1 MRVTTIVGTRPEL
14 IRLSRVI
21 ARLDEAVEHRLVH
34 TGQNWDHRLSGLFFE
49 ELGIRE
55 PDAWL
60 ETDPS
65 SLGTMLGTLLIAAE
79 SEFVTHRPD
88 AVLILGD
95 TNSSLACVI
104 ARRMRIPVFHMEAG
118 NRSFD
123 LNIPE
128 EVNRRLVD
136 HVADMNLVYTE
147 HARRN
152 LLAEGLPPR
161 QIVLTGSPMGEVLE
175 HYAGPIEASPVL
187 GELGLVPGGYLLASL
202 HREEN
207 VDNRA
212 SLGTLLET
220 LGALADEHGLP
231 VVVST
236 HPRTARRLAAL
247 GGGEAHPALRFL
259 EPFGFFAWIKLQQ
272 EARCVLSDSGT
283 ISEEAAILGFP
294 AVTLRRS
301 MERPEALDHGT
312 ILLCGLEAGAVS
324 RAVRLAI
331 AGGGEARE
339 IPAEYRVRNVSERVV
354 RLIAGTAGLL
364 HGWNGIERQDLQ

>member
-1 MRVTTIVGTRPEL
+1 MKVTTVVGTRPEL

-21 ARLDEAVEHRLVH
+21 HRLDRCVDHRLVH
-34 TGQNWDHRLSGLFFE
+34 TGQNFDYELSEVFFR
-49 ELGIRE
+49 ELDIRR
-55 PDAWL
+55 PDAFL
-60 ETDPS
+60 ETDRA

-79 SEFVTHRPD
+79 RDFARHRPD

-152 LLAEGLPPR
+152 LLAEGLPAR
-161 QIVLTGSPMGEVLE
+161 QIHLSGSPMREVLD
-175 HYAGPIEASPVL
+175 HYAGGVAASRALEAQ
-187 GELGLVPGGYLLASL
+187 GLEPRGYLLASL

-212 SLGTLLET
+212 SLGELLAT

-236 HPRTARRLAAL
+236 HPRTARRLDTL
-247 GGGEAHPALRFL
+247 GERAVHPALRFL
-259 EPFGFFAWIKLQQ
+259 KPFGFFDWIRLQR
-272 EARCVLSDSGT
+272 EAFCVLSDSGT
-283 ISEEAAILGFP
+283 VSEEAAILGFP

-301 MERPEALDHGT
+301 MERPEALDAGS
-312 ILLCGLEAGAVS
+312 IVLCGLEKTVVAA
-324 RAVRLAI
+324 AVRLAVE
-331 AGGGEARE
+331 GRDEEREMPEA
-339 IPAEYRVRNVSERVV
+339 YRVRNVSERVV
-354 RLIAGTAGLL
+354 RLLVGTAGLL
-364 HGWNGIERQDLQ
+364 HGWNGVSLQDLQ

>member
-1 MRVTTIVGTRPEL
+1 MKVTTVVGTRPEL

-21 ARLDEAVEHRLVH
+21 ARLDRAVEHRLVH
-34 TGQNWDHRLSGLFFE
+34 TGQNFDYELNEVFFK
-49 ELGIRE
+49 ELQIRR
-55 PDAWL
+55 PDAFL
-60 ETDPS
+60 ETDRT
-65 SLGTMLGTLLIAAE
+65 SLGTMLGTLLIAVE
-79 SEFVTHRPD
+79 RELVEHRPD

-104 ARRMRIPVFHMEAG
+104 ARRMRIPVYHMEAG

-136 HVADMNLVYTE
+136 HVCDMNLVYTE

-161 QIVLTGSPMGEVLE
+161 QIHLTGSPMREVLE
-175 HYAGPIEASPVL
+175 HYAAGVAASGVL
-187 GELGLVPGGYLLASL
+187 AELGLESRGYLLASL

-212 SLGTLLET
+212 SLVQLLGT

-236 HPRTARRLAAL
+236 HPRTARRLGTL
-247 GGGEAHPALRFL
+247 GDHAVHPAIRLL
-259 EPFGFFAWIKLQQ
+259 KPFGFFDWIRLQQ
-272 EARCVLSDSGT
+272 EAFCVLSDSGT
-283 ISEEAAILGFP
+283 VSEEAAILGFP

-301 MERPEALDHGT
+301 MERPEALDAGG
-312 ILLCGLEAGAVS
+312 IVLCGLEESVVS
-324 RAVRLAI
+324 ASVRLAVEG
-331 AGGGEARE
+331 ADGERE
-339 IPAEYRVRNVSERVV
+339 IPAAYRVRNVSERVV
-354 RLIAGTAGLL
+354 RLVVGTAGLL
-364 HGWNGIERQDLQ
+364 HGWNGIALQDLQ

>member
-1 MRVTTIVGTRPEL
+1 VKVTTIVGTRPEL

-21 ARLDEAVEHRLVH
+21 ARLDGAVEHRLVH

-49 ELGIRE
+49 ELGIRP

-60 ETDPS
+60 ETDRA
-65 SLGTMLGTLLIAAE
+65 SLGTMLGTLLVAAE
-79 SEFVTHRPD
+79 REFVAHRPD

-95 TNSSLACVI
+95 TNSALACVI

-123 LNIPE
+123 LNVPE

-161 QIVLTGSPMGEVLE
+161 QIQLTGSPLREVLE
-175 HYAGPIEASPVL
+175 HYAARIEASPAL
-187 GELGLVPGGYLLASL
+187 AELGLEPRGYLLASL

-212 SLGTLLET
+212 SLGELLAT

-247 GGGEAHPALRFL
+247 GAGAHPAVRFL
-259 EPFGFFAWIKLQQ
+259 EPFGFFAWVKLQR
-272 EARCVLSDSGT
+272 EAFCVLSDSGT
-283 ISEEAAILGFP
+283 VSEEAAILGFP

-301 MERPEALDHGT
+301 MERPEALDCGCVA
-312 ILLCGLEAGAVS
+312 LCGLGREAVS
-324 RAVRLAI
+324 ISVRLAV
-331 AGGGEARE
+331 AGRGEPRE
-339 IPAEYRVRNVSERVV
+339 IPAEYRVANVSERVV

-364 HGWNGIERQDLQ
+364 HGWNGIESQDLQ